1 MGGGCSHAYQNTLVG
16 LPPPLLLLLLPLLLL
31 SPAAAAPPP
40 PLLLLPAPTSNWP
53 VLLVTA
59 GYGYP
64 ALIAFNPAKAKYATS
79 K

>member
-1 MGGGCSHAYQNTLVG
+1 M
-16 LPPPLLLLLLPLLLL
+16 
-31 SPAAAAPPP
+31 PA
-40 PLLLLPAPTSNWP
+40 
-53 VLLVTA
+53 VTPRCLIGA